1 MVKQSKP
8 FSKKIGLV
16 TEPIVALKRTIKIK
30 PNQKEKINLIIAVG
44 ENKEEIKKEIQKYKI
59 EENIKKAVEL
69 SKAKNE
75 AQNRYLRIKGT
86 QIRDY
91 QKMMSYIVFYNPTK
105 KLNLEKLPKDKYKQS
120 ELWKYGISGDLPII
134 LVKIKDSNDAHVIK
148 EVLKAYEFFR
158 TKNLET
164 ELIILDEEKHSYE
177 NYVREDVENI
187 IQNNQIA
194 YLKNIRA
201 GIFELSKNEISK
213 EDLNL
218 LNFVATIIID
228 ANKGGIKNALKEL
241 EEEYLE
247 KYKDVGKE
255 QQITLIENENN
266 ENIDILENIDNLKYY
281 NEYGAFS
288 EDGKEYLIKV
298 NKENRLPTIWSNI
311 MANEKFGTLVTES
324 MGGYSW
330 HKNSRLNRVSA
341 WQNYACYDIPS
352 EIIYLK
358 DMQTKKVWSLGL
370 NPMPDSKNYNVI
382 YGFGYT
388 KYIHKSNGLEQ
399 ELEIFVPKEDEIKV
413 QILKLK
419 NTTLNR
425 KKIKIVYYMKPVLGE
440 DEIKTNGYINLK
452 YDANNNIICAQN
464 LYNSEFTNDVIYVSN
479 SEKIK
484 SYTGDKNFFIGE
496 GNLSNPESL
505 KRTSLNNE
513 NSLGKNPCI
522 AYEIEVEIESL
533 SEKEIIFI
541 LGAEETI
548 IDSKNVAYKY
558 SKIQNCKQELEK
570 VKNYWKEE
578 LGKLQVKTPLES
590 LNIMLNGWIIYQTLE
605 SRLIGKT
612 GFYQSGG
619 AYGFRDQLQD
629 TLALKY
635 INPEILK
642 KQIIK
647 HSKHQFI
654 EGDVEHWWHDENDRG
669 IRTRFSDD
677 LLWLVYLTCEYIEFT
692 GDYSILEEQTPYLTG
707 KLLDENED
715 ERYDRYVQSEKIES
729 IFEHCKKAIEKSLNF
744 GENGLPKIGTG
755 DWNDGFS
762 TVGNKG
768 KGESIWLGF
777 FLYNVLDRFIP
788 ICKIKEENN
797 LVEKYE
803 KIKENLK
810 RALNTNGWDGRW
822 YKRAFMDD
830 GNTLGSMENEECRI
844 DSIAQSWSVISNA
857 GDNDKKYISMESLE
871 NHLIDRENGIIKL
884 LDPPFDKGKLEPG
897 YIKAYLPGVRENGGQ
912 YTHAAI
918 WVIIAEALLGF
929 GDKAT
934 ELYRMVNPIEHARTK
949 EACNKYKVEPY
960 VIPADIYGCNNLAGR
975 GGWTWYTGSS
985 SWYYKAGIEYILGLK
1000 IKNGYLSIEPCIPKD
1015 WKEYS
1020 IRYKWK
1026 NSVYNISV
1034 KNPNNKNS
1042 GVEKVV
1048 VNGAVSENK
1057 IRLED
1062 DGVFNIEVEL

>member
-44 ENKEEIKKEIQKYKI
+44 ENKEEVKKEIQKYKI

-134 LVKIKDSNDAHVIK
+134 LVKIKDSNDAHVVK

-187 IQNNQIA
+187 IQNSQIA

-213 EDLNL
+213 DDLNL

-330 HKNSRLNRVSA
+330 HKNSRLNRVTA

-388 KYIHKSNGLEQ
+388 KYIHKSDGLEQ
-399 ELEIFVPKEDEIKV
+399 ELEIFVPKEDGIKV

-464 LYNSEFTNDVIYVSN
+464 LYNSEFSNDVIYVSN

-533 SEKEIIFI
+533 SEKEIIFT

-570 VKNYWKEE
+570 VKNYWK
-578 LGKLQVKTPLES
+578 
-590 LNIMLNGWIIYQTLE
+590 
-605 SRLIGKT
+605 
-612 GFYQSGG
+612 
-619 AYGFRDQLQD
+619 
-629 TLALKY
+629 
-635 INPEILK
+635 
-642 KQIIK
+642 
-647 HSKHQFI
+647 
-654 EGDVEHWWHDENDRG
+654 
-669 IRTRFSDD
+669 
-677 LLWLVYLTCEYIEFT
+677 
-692 GDYSILEEQTPYLTG
+692 
-707 KLLDENED
+707 
-715 ERYDRYVQSEKIES
+715 
-729 IFEHCKKAIEKSLNF
+729 
-744 GENGLPKIGTG
+744 
-755 DWNDGFS
+755 
-762 TVGNKG
+762 
-768 KGESIWLGF
+768 
-777 FLYNVLDRFIP
+777 
-788 ICKIKEENN
+788 
-797 LVEKYE
+797 
-803 KIKENLK
+803 
-810 RALNTNGWDGRW
+810 
-822 YKRAFMDD
+822 
-830 GNTLGSMENEECRI
+830 
-844 DSIAQSWSVISNA
+844 
-857 GDNDKKYISMESLE
+857 
-871 NHLIDRENGIIKL
+871 
-884 LDPPFDKGKLEPG
+884 
-897 YIKAYLPGVRENGGQ
+897 
-912 YTHAAI
+912 
-918 WVIIAEALLGF
+918 
-929 GDKAT
+929 
-934 ELYRMVNPIEHARTK
+934 
-949 EACNKYKVEPY
+949 
-960 VIPADIYGCNNLAGR
+960 
-975 GGWTWYTGSS
+975 
-985 SWYYKAGIEYILGLK
+985 
-1000 IKNGYLSIEPCIPKD
+1000 
-1015 WKEYS
+1015 
-1020 IRYKWK
+1020 
-1026 NSVYNISV
+1026 
-1034 KNPNNKNS
+1034 
-1042 GVEKVV
+1042 
-1048 VNGAVSENK
+1048 
-1057 IRLED
+1057 
-1062 DGVFNIEVEL
+1062 